1 MGKDIKIL
9 LVDDHQVVRD
19 GLCSM
24 LAEEPDMEVVGQ
36 SSGGED
42 AIFQIARHSPNVILM
57 DIKMPRMDGIQLANL
72 VKQKNPDCNIIMLTL
87 YDEYL
92 VRAIGAGASG
102 YLLKDISREELIQA
116 IRQVHRG
123 EVVIGKNVA
132 VKPDGFANNREAQTN
147 AGSERQDGPET
158 LLEEVQLVIPPPAAA
173 NQVIRFITKVEQTLH
188 TRILQVAGSW
198 DEGTAITAVLPRA
211 VALEEIICSLKT
223 LSGIENVEEA
233 PPKLGKNSGLMDKA
247 LNSNGA
253 KSRAK
258 KTIFVHLKTD
268 ETVLD
273 VAYQRL

>member
-1 MGKDIKIL
+1 MGKDIRVL

-42 AIFQIARHSPNVILM
+42 ALLQISRQCPNVILM
-57 DIKMPRMDGIQLANL
+57 DIKMPQMDGIQLANL

-92 VRAIGAGASG
+92 VRAMGAGARG
-102 YLLKDISREELIQA
+102 YLLKDISRDELIQA

-132 VKPDGFANNREAQTN
+132 VKPDVVAKSREPQIKT
-147 AGSERQDGPET
+147 GSEPQEGPEI
-158 LLEEVQLVIPPPAAA
+158 LLDEVQIVIPPPAAA
-173 NQVIRFITKVEQTLH
+173 NQVIRFITRVEQTLH

-198 DEGTAITAVLPRA
+198 DEGTVITAVLPGA
-211 VALEEIICSLKT
+211 VRLEEIIISLKA

-233 PPKLGKNSGLMDKA
+233 PSKLGQNSGLMDKA
-247 LNSNGA
+247 LNSSGTKN
-253 KSRAK
+253 RARK
-258 KTIFVHLKTD
+258 IILVKIKTD
-268 ETVLD
+268 ESVLD

>member
-1 MGKDIKIL
+1 MSKDIRVL

-42 AIFQIARHSPNVILM
+42 ALAQIARESPNVILM

-92 VRAIGAGASG
+92 NRAMEAGARG

-132 VKPDGFANNREAQTN
+132 VKPDYFVNNQETPART
-147 AGSERQDGPET
+147 GSESQDGMET
-158 LLEEVQLVIPPPAAA
+158 LLEEIQLVIQPPAAA
-173 NQVIRFITKVEQTLH
+173 NQVIRFVTKVEQTLH

-211 VALEEIICSLKT
+211 VPLEEIMSSLKT
-223 LSGIENVEEA
+223 LSGIENVREA
-233 PPKLGKNSGLMDKA
+233 LPALGRNSGLMDKA
-247 LNSNGA
+247 LNSSGA
-253 KSRAK
+253 KNRSR
-258 KTIFVHLKTD
+258 KTIFVNIKTD
-268 ETVLD
+268 ESVLD